1 MKLLTYAVDVVA
13 NLAPWLAPLPTAW
26 LVADR
31 TTLHLGWP
39 LAVGWIAGATLE
51 LLGVAIMATALDLW
65 SYQRDKRKSDP
76 DAPLILAW
84 ALVGLYLV
92 AALLLVVMLD
102 LLDGLTTW
110 AQAVF
115 PILSVAAFAVVGLRY
130 DHRRRVDAIDQDKA
144 ERKAKRAEQR
154 AKKTE
159 QKASAT
165 EPEFATKA
173 DHVRHLLEAEPD
185 ISRLAL
191 MSKTGASASYV
202 SELVTEHRTNGTKG
216 E

>member
-31 TTLHLGWP
+31 TTMHLGWP

-130 DHRRRVDAIDQDKA
+130 DHRRRVDAIAVQKA
-144 ERKAKRAEQR
+144 VARRKRKERKEQPNVTPVQVD
-154 AKKTE
+154 ATTKTE
-159 QKASAT
+159 I
-165 EPEFATKA
+165 
-173 DHVRHLLEAEPD
+173 VR
-185 ISRLAL
+185 RLAADKPGWTRL
-191 MSKTGASASYV
+191 QLAQEADCSLSTV
-202 SELVTEHRTNGTKG
+202 SRALNNGTKG